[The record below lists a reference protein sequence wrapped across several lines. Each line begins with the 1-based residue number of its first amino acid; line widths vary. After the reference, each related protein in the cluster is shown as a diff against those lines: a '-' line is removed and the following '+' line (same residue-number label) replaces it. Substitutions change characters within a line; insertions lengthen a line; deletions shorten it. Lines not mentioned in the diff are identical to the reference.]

1 MIRKGSV
8 TEELLEILC
17 APEPTDVLERLE
29 AESVEEPDELLVELW
44 RRDKDER

>member
-1 MIRKGSV
+1 MIRKGSA

>member
-29 AESVEEPDELLVELW
+29 AESVEEPSAMDAYGLRHPHL
-44 RRDKDER
+44 